1 MKKIKNILVAGMLV
15 LAYGT
20 TKAQSGLEGVIVEKY
35 YVSNA
40 ADAAGSIGTLPVGS
54 ITYRVYADLLPGYK
68 FQAMYGVSSHS
79 LTLNTTTSFFNN
91 EDRGNTT
98 PNGINTT
105 YYKNNSVAIDSW
117 FSVGAAANGQLGI
130 LKSEDNGVT
139 DYINP
144 NTMLQNVDP
153 TAGIALNLQDGMV
166 AGTPVAVT
174 FVGLTTELDV
184 FNATSQ
190 AGNSFSTINGSI
202 AALGGSQGP
211 VAATNKVLIG
221 QFTTDGVFT
230 FSLNI
235 QVGTPTGGV
244 QNFVASS
251 PAGTEISI
259 PSLIFVSHPNAPAV
273 GSSVTYC
280 QGATA
285 TALTA
290 TASSGCTLKWYTVAT
305 GGTGSTTAPTPS
317 TATAGT
323 TTYYVSQIN
332 GIGNESLTRSSI
344 NVVVNATPTVVA
356 PAISICSGNSGTLTA
371 TGAASYTWTPATGLS
386 ATTGASVTANPTAT
400 TTYTVTGTAVGGC
413 TGSTTVVV
421 TVNPAPIVTV
431 NSPSVACGGTG
442 TLTAAGATS
451 YTWSTGATSTGVNTA
466 TVHPTGTTT
475 YTVTGTTGSCSSTAV
490 STVTVTGGTIAAP
503 TTLTGIA
510 TGLCPSGVAST
521 SYTCSTVTGAASY
534 TWTVPTGATITAGT
548 GTTSVTVS
556 FGATFT
562 SGNISVQA
570 VSACGAMSTAKIL
583 ALKSTI
589 LAPTTLTGITTGLC
603 PSGVASTTY
612 VCGTSV
618 GATTYTWTAP
628 AGATVTAGQ
637 GTTTATIDFGGSF
650 TTGNVSVTAGNA
662 CGTTTA
668 KILAV
673 RSTVL
678 APTTL
683 TGPTTGLCP
692 SGVAS
697 AVYTCGTAV
706 GATSYNW
713 TVPAGCTVT
722 AGQGTTSATISFGA
736 TFTSGNIS
744 VYSVNACGSS
754 TAKTLAVL
762 STLLAPATLTGIV
775 NGLCPS
781 GVASTVYTCG
791 TVVGATS
798 YTWTAPAGGTITA
811 GQGTTACTISFDG
824 TFTTGNISVVAVNA
838 CGNSPAKTLA
848 VRSTILAPTT
858 LTGTTTGLCPSGV
871 ASAVYTCGTSVGA
884 TSYTWTAPTGASV
897 TGGQG
902 TTSATISFSGTFT
915 TGNISVV
922 ATNACGNSTAKTL
935 AVRNTLLAPATLTG
949 TASSGLCVAGVTSAT
964 YTCGAV
970 VGATSYNWT
979 APANTTITAGQGTT
993 SITLGINAGFT
1004 TGTLSVVAANACGNG
1019 AAKTLALSY
1028 VLATPGV
1035 VTGTAGVCA
1044 NSTGNVYSIV
1054 AVAGATSY
1062 LWTVPTGATI
1072 TAGQG
1077 TTSITV
1083 TFGATAGSITVKS
1096 VNACGNSA
1104 LARTFATT
1112 ITCIETAG
1120 GNSNHSPVLGK
1131 NSSLTDLNV
1140 YPNPAN
1146 EYFNIDFTSDI
1157 QKDVMVIVYDVLG
1170 NKVIEQKYPVLS
1182 GTNTIRTDFE
1192 NYKSGIYMVRLVD
1205 LNTNGVQ
1212 TKTFVKQ

>member
-1 MKKIKNILVAGMLV
+1 MKKIKNLLVAGMLV

-68 FQAMYGVSSHS
+68 FQAMYGVSTHA

-144 NTMLQNVDP
+144 NPMLQNVDP

-174 FVGLTTELDV
+174 FVGFTTELDV

-190 AGNSFSTINGSI
+190 VGNSFSTTNGSI

-211 VAATNKVLIG
+211 IAATNKVLIG
-221 QFTTDGVFT
+221 QFTTNGVFT

-244 QNFVASS
+244 QNFVASNPTGS
-251 PAGTEISI
+251 EISI
-259 PSLIFVSHPNAPAV
+259 PSLTFVSHPNAPVV

-290 TASSGCTLKWYTVAT
+290 TASAGCTLKWYTVAT
-305 GGTGSTTAPTPS
+305 GGTGSATAPTPS

-323 TTYYVSQIN
+323 TTYYVSQVN
-332 GIGNESLTRSSI
+332 AIGNESMTRSAI
-344 NVVVNATPTVVA
+344 TVTVNALPTVAAVSA
-356 PAISICSGNSGTLTA
+356 TVCSGNNGTLTA
-371 TGAASYTWTPATGLS
+371 TGAASYAWAPSTGLS
-386 ATTGASVTANPTAT
+386 ATTGASVTSSVTST
-400 TTYTVTGTAVGGC
+400 TTYTVTGTSALGC
-413 TGSTTVVV
+413 TNTATATV
-421 TVNPAPIVTV
+421 TVNPAPTVTV
-431 NSPSVACGGTG
+431 NSPSIACGGTA

-451 YTWSTGATSTGVNTA
+451 YTWSAGATSTGVATA
-466 TVHPTGTTT
+466 TANPSSTTS
-475 YTVTGTTGSCSSTAV
+475 YTVTGTTIGCSNTAV
-490 STVTVTGGTIAAP
+490 ATVTVSGGTIATP

-510 TGLCPSGVAST
+510 SGLCPAGVAST
-521 SYTCSTVTGAASY
+521 SYTCSAVTGAASY
-534 TWTVPTGATITAGT
+534 TWTVPTGATITAGA

-570 VSACGAMSTAKIL
+570 VSACGAISTAKIL
-583 ALKSTI
+583 ALKSTVA
-589 LAPTTLTGITTGLC
+589 APLTLTGPTTGLC
-603 PSGVASTTY
+603 PAGLASATY

-637 GTTTATIDFGGSF
+637 GTTSATISFGASF

-673 RSTVL
+673 RSTLL

-683 TGPTTGLCP
+683 TGATTGLCP
-692 SGVAS
+692 SGLAS
-697 AVYTCGTAV
+697 SVYTCGTVVGATSYTWTAPAGATVTAGQGTTSATISFGASFTTGNISVTADNACGSSTTKILAV
-706 GATSYNW
+706 RSTLLAPATLTGAISGLCPSGLASSVYTCGTVVGATSYTWTAPAGATVTAGQGTTSATISFGASFTTGNISVTADNACGSSPAKTLAVRSTLLAPTTLTGTTTGLCPSGIASSVYTCSAVTGATSYNW
-713 TVPAGCTVT
+713 TAPAGATVT

-736 TFTSGNIS
+736 TFTTGNIS
-744 VYSVNACGSS
+744 VYAVNACGSS
-754 TAKTLAVL
+754 TAKILAVRN
-762 STLLAPATLTGIV
+762 TLLAPTTLTGTATS
-775 NGLCPS
+775 GLC
-781 GVASTVYTCG
+781 VAGISSATYTCG

-798 YTWTAPAGGTITA
+798 YTWTAPT
-811 GQGTTACTISFDG
+811 
-824 TFTTGNISVVAVNA
+824 
-838 CGNSPAKTLA
+838 
-848 VRSTILAPTT
+848 
-858 LTGTTTGLCPSGV
+858 
-871 ASAVYTCGTSVGA
+871 
-884 TSYTWTAPTGASV
+884 
-897 TGGQG
+897 
-902 TTSATISFSGTFT
+902 
-915 TGNISVV
+915 
-922 ATNACGNSTAKTL
+922 
-935 AVRNTLLAPATLTG
+935 
-949 TASSGLCVAGVTSAT
+949 
-964 YTCGAV
+964 
-970 VGATSYNWT
+970 
-979 APANTTITAGQGTT
+979 NTTITAGQGTT
-993 SITLGINAGFT
+993 SITLAINAGFT
-1004 TGTLSVVAANACGNG
+1004 TGTLSVKAANACGDG
-1019 AAKTLALSY
+1019 AAKTLALSS
-1028 VLATPGV
+1028 VLGTPGV

-1083 TFGATAGSITVKS
+1083 SFGTTAGSITVKA

-1120 GNSNHSPVLGK
+1120 NNSNHAPVLGN

-1182 GTNTIRTDFE
+1182 GTNTIRTNFE
-1192 NYKSGIYMVRLVD
+1192 NYQSGIYMVRLVD
-1205 LNTNGVQ
+1205 LNTNDVQ
-1212 TKTFVKQ
+1212 TKTFVK